1 MSKRNRGNRSCLDAG
16 HTAGSKSFAQ
26 VIEDMFENDHIMPGM
41 LQVYKKT
48 HTRRDETPVTNVA
61 KETMSEIEKL
71 VEQRELGEISI
82 TDEEIFESVK
92 PKGKCGRDRGKGVSP
107 SITSLYGPFSEGEK
121 LRKEAEEAK
130 KEAYEAKKEASE
142 ANEKNKTLTKELN
155 SFKNEVRVMKGVM
168 QKFFNLMGGDFSKLI
183 ANEVHKENN
192 QEKSDDGDDNDDHDD
207 DGEEE

>member
-1 MSKRNRGNRSCLDAG
+1 
-16 HTAGSKSFAQ
+16 
-26 VIEDMFENDHIMPGM
+26 
-41 LQVYKKT
+41 
-48 HTRRDETPVTNVA
+48 
-61 KETMSEIEKL
+61 MSEIEKL

-82 TDEEIFESVK
+82 IDEEIFESVK
-92 PKGKCGRDRGKGVSP
+92 PKGKCGSDRGKWVSP
-107 SITSLYGPFSEGEK
+107 SITSLYGPFREGEK

-168 QKFFNLMGGDFSKLI
+168 EKFFNLMGGDFSKLI

-192 QEKSDDGDDNDDHDD
+192 QEKSDDGDDDEDDHGD
-207 DGEEE
+207 DGEEEEEEEE